1 MIPLL
6 MRLRFPSIQFS
17 SHGYVPTK
25 SPAGVRTYYRC
36 LVSSPPC
43 MAPAL
48 LLWHDGA
55 IAKKGGACCGQQE
68 QRPSGFGRS
77 WGRRRPAREEE
88 RRRPGQP
95 GSARSALRT
104 FLSSQQ
110 CVLGH
115 LRAVLPACP
124 GSGGEKGLR
133 PRCRRD
139 VSVARSID
147 RPSGVVASIDRAH
160 RHRPSITSTVWV
172 FLPMLLASE

>member
-1 MIPLL
+1 

-104 FLSSQQ
+104 FLPNSACWAILRRAARLSRIRGRERTPAAVSTRCFRGEIGSVVG
-110 CVLGH
+110 CVY
-115 LRAVLPACP
+115 
-124 GSGGEKGLR
+124 R
-133 PRCRRD
+133 PL
-139 VSVARSID
+139 S
-147 RPSGVVASIDRAH
+147 
-160 RHRPSITSTVWV
+160 PSITSTVWV